1 MKALVDSR
9 DSSPRL
15 SPLLIPRAAS
25 ERAPTPETNERPR
38 STLQTQRSHEN
49 LTSFSSSL
57 KPSHLSLGAPKS
69 PYLAPHPR
77 GQIPQDPPPIVRT
90 ASTHT
95 EHVTDDST
103 RQDRPLVRSSSE
115 YPRFMRK
122 KSSTALSLPK
132 LHRSES
138 GGSFL
143 GMTRLHTPKLS
154 FSSSKKPSA
163 SPTSSRVD
171 SHGAGTTRV
180 TSVNDVDG
188 GGSGGHAA
196 VVDTKGSGTVKM
208 GEHTDLDAGESAV
221 VSTAESATE
230 NEEEDDDYANPNDT
244 DNDNNDDRGD
254 DENRDEEGP
263 ERSLDELMTRTADR
277 GRRLSKEHRKD
288 TGLAGTMS
296 RRDLKL
302 IHEVARKL
310 NSIPHQSR
318 VRKLNSIHGSTT
330 KIMESKVFKKNRWD
344 WNTLPYFGATALRK
358 EEGYNTIMIPIDGQ
372 SKEIKYDPSYNPKLD
387 WMNIFIT
394 FNTETK
400 PKDCLIYAKKRLLS
414 YTEYFS
420 NYLKFTKYTNYK
432 NDMTKGNS
440 ASGPKAGAPTTDKS
454 LLLPKYYKD
463 TMETQ
468 KIICLWYAQI
478 HKFLLPTHSILFSTE
493 AIQKIVQQKS
503 LCRDPTSAI
512 GSAPLFLKPAD
523 SSSSTDTPSSPNGSG
538 YGVELSHAP
547 RNLLDEIDV
556 LLLRAHNTP
565 EFGWQLAFDEPN
577 LTICDYDLNVL
588 PFNNFNN
595 ADSEK
600 MMSLWKAG
608 IKKYEYHKTAVVL
621 SDEKYLK
628 RVTNENAAEYMVDCM
643 DRKLVDETTSATN
656 PMMAPTGRYL
666 GHHQELNGNPN
677 HPTRPLNGSMDRID
691 GDTSEYRSSISMNNT
706 PSPSQPN
713 IAPAKSASQ
722 ARYDLFGAVAAAA
735 ASIASQSGSSLGT
748 DSKRKKS
755 LSKPNRKSGFVNF
768 FRRKHS
774 SNNTTQPQ
782 DEQPSPPLPLSQLLQ
797 RPQSQSLQQ
806 QQTLQERLVQPQPQL
821 NHQQAGQAIPRH
833 STSTVNVRSFHVTP
847 VQFARTIPTPSPTEL
862 AATGSSTI
870 SATPSLTSLR
880 ASSDTPGISNDY
892 FSKFSTEE
900 LQNEWLVDHFCKIL
914 SNYRRVNIPT
924 QYYFPKG
931 VLHHR
936 TEKKHSKTQ
945 DAGVDL
951 SSHFNKD
958 LLKLRLPFP
967 SNSIPCVLCPWL
979 WSMLQR
985 SKWLPLAKEMFRC
998 LMPEGYALSIVADM
1012 AISNSEVGL
1021 KTPVDE
1027 VKFPTSAERN
1037 RLVDSM
1043 CITAISKGL
1052 HIHPTKFLTKTFQD
1066 AGFINVKALILTFKT
1081 GDLKNDMG
1089 CIGELISTMAWY
1101 YMFWTYMGE
1110 ADIPSGVD
1118 PTTLLERYVNE
1129 HWNKVDDSSG
1139 CFRVIFV
1146 EGQKPKKKAS

>member
-25 ERAPTPETNERPR
+25 ERAPTPDTSERPR
-38 STLQTQRSHEN
+38 ATLQTQRSHEN

-57 KPSHLSLGAPKS
+57 KSSHLSLGGPKS
-69 PYLAPHPR
+69 PHLAPHLR
-77 GQIPQDPPPIVRT
+77 YQDSQDPSPIGRI
-90 ASTHT
+90 ASVHA

-103 RQDRPLVRSSSE
+103 RQDRPLIRSSSE
-115 YPRFMRK
+115 YPRFMKKK
-122 KSSTALSLPK
+122 KSSTSLVLPK

-154 FSSSKKPSA
+154 FPSSKKPSVGPGSA
-163 SPTSSRVD
+163 RVD
-171 SHGAGTTRV
+171 SHGMD
-180 TSVNDVDG
+180 SSG
-188 GGSGGHAA
+188 GGGARG
-196 VVDTKGSGTVKM
+196 TGTVKVS
-208 GEHTDLDAGESAV
+208 EHTDLDAGESAV
-221 VSTAESATE
+221 VSTAESTTE
-230 NEEEDDDYANPNDT
+230 NEEEDDNYASDTDT
-244 DNDNNDDRGD
+244 DNDNNDDGD
-254 DENRDEEGP
+254 EDGL
-263 ERSLDELMTRTADR
+263 ERSLDELMTRTVDR
-277 GRRLSKEHRKD
+277 GRRLSRGNRKD
-288 TGLAGTMS
+288 AGLPSSMS

-310 NSIPHQSR
+310 NSVPHQSR

-344 WNTLPYFGATALRK
+344 WNTLPCFGATALRK

-372 SKEIKYDPSYNPKLD
+372 FKEIKYDPNYNSKLD

-414 YTEYFS
+414 YTEYFT

-432 NDMTKGNS
+432 NDMTKDGS
-440 ASGPKAGAPTTDKS
+440 TKGSKAGTPTTDKS

-463 TMETQ
+463 SMETQ

-512 GSAPLFLKPAD
+512 DSAPLFLKPAG
-523 SSSSTDTPSSPNGSG
+523 SSSGTNSPSSSNGSV

-600 MMSLWKAG
+600 MISLWKAG

-621 SDEKYLK
+621 SDERYLK

-643 DRKLVDETTSATN
+643 DRKLVDETASA
-656 PMMAPTGRYL
+656 PYHMAAHTEGYL
-666 GHHQELNGNPN
+666 GHRQELNSNSN
-677 HPTRPLNGSMDRID
+677 DPTRPLNVSEDRID
-691 GDTSEYRSSISMNNT
+691 GDAFSSEYRSSISMNNT

-713 IAPAKSASQ
+713 VAPAKSASQ
-722 ARYDLFGAVAAAA
+722 AEYDLFGAVAAAA
-735 ASIASQSGSSLGT
+735 ASIANQSGSSLGT

-774 SNNTTQPQ
+774 SNSSAQPQ
-782 DEQPSPPLPLSQLLQ
+782 EDQASHPPPPSQLLQ
-797 RPQSQSLQQ
+797 RPQSQSLPQQ
-806 QQTLQERLVQPQPQL
+806 QALQERLVQPQPQL

-833 STSTVNVRSFHVTP
+833 STSTLNVRSFHVTP
-847 VQFARTIPTPSPTEL
+847 VQFSRSIPTPSPTEL
-862 AATGSSTI
+862 AATGTSTP

-880 ASSDTPGISNDY
+880 ASSDTPELSSAYYSRFGS
-892 FSKFSTEE
+892 EE

-931 VLHHR
+931 VVHHR
-936 TEKKHSKTQ
+936 AERKQSKTK
-945 DAGVDL
+945 DPDIDL

-967 SNSIPCVLCPWL
+967 SNSIPCVHCPWL

-1012 AISNSEVGL
+1012 AVSNSEVGL

-1052 HIHPTKFLTKTFQD
+1052 HVHPTKVLTKTFQD

-1110 ADIPSGVD
+1110 SDIPPGVD
-1118 PTTLLERYVNE
+1118 PTTLLERYVSE

-1146 EGQKPKKKAS
+1146 EGQKPKRKAS